1 AFDGVAGAAI
11 NNPSGQGP
19 GGGLPPARGV
29 QVAVISPGATPRPA
43 GDPIITITLPV
54 RTDAPIGFQTPVSLY
69 LANSSFFDVTSRPLA
84 VTAKP
89 GTVTIGG
96 TLNVSNIVP
105 GGSIVPAGSPIAIL
119 GTGFTPST
127 VVQVDEAH
135 VVTTQFISSG
145 ELDITLGTTI
155 LLDRVRVR
163 V

>member
-1 AFDGVAGAAI
+1 SAFDGVAGAAI
-11 NNPSGQGP
+11 NSPSGQAAGVVLP
-19 GGGLPPARGV
+19 TASGL
-29 QVAVISPGATPRPA
+29 QVAFISPDATLGTA
-43 GDPIITITLPV
+43 EYPIITIALHV
-54 RTDAPIGFQTPVSLY
+54 RADAPIGLQTPVSLD
-69 LANSSFFDVTSRPLA
+69 LANSSFLDGAGRPLE

-155 LLDRVRVR
+155 L
-163 V
+163 